1 MSRNRAERRY
11 NTHVKTSAR
20 KARAIR
26 LEAKQF
32 PSHGYCGGKISLNG
46 EASSCALCNTANEY
60 MADYR
65 RRYVDLQIDSFMKA
79 IAE

>member
-1 MSRNRAERRY
+1 MARTRAERRH
-11 NTHVKTSAR
+11 NTHVRTSAR

-26 LEAKQF
+26 VEIDQL
-32 PSHGYCGGKISLNG
+32 PNHGYCGGKISLNG

-65 RRYVDLQIDSFMKA
+65 RRYVDLQIDSVMKA